1 MMRKFQYQNLGNA
14 VEVKFRRKFIDLN
27 AYKRKEGSEL
37 VYQVS
42 NLRFRISSNKV
53 VKWRI

>member
-1 MMRKFQYQNLGNA
+1 MIRKFQYQNLGNA

-37 VYQVS
+37 VY
-42 NLRFRISSNKV
+42 
-53 VKWRI
+53 